1 VAVDLVAPALELRDT
16 DVLDRLVRL
25 HYEFDEL
32 SELLLVLLR
41 LELNEALVNEDLE
54 SGG

>member
-1 VAVDLVAPALELRDT
+1 MAVNLVAPALKLRDT

-32 SELLLVLLR
+32 SEPLLILR
-41 LELNEALVNEDLE
+41 CLELNEALVNEDLK